1 MNPEIVIPALGM
13 MTGIIL
19 PLGVF
24 VWLYLENKDKNK
36 TILEISKNIDDPS
49 KLEDLVGLLDER
61 KKEPID
67 YRRSGVVTLFVG
79 IGLFLFGIFFLG
91 NILKGV
97 GALVAAIGIGQIIAG
112 YLYPNTSEEITN
124 IVDEFEKKWPT
135 LKDFLKVLTK
145 SIRMGKNHQNLLNN
159 LEELRKACNLTQ
171 QDLSE
176 SADVSRKSINAIE
189 NGIYVPS
196 TVLALKIAKTLKCKV
211 EDIFKLPK

>member
-1 MNPEIVIPALGM
+1 MVNADVVVESSGAFLPIL
-13 MTGIIL
+13 GIIAGMII
-19 PLGVF
+19 PLAVF

-79 IGLFLFGIFFLG
+79 IGLFLFGVFFLG

-112 YLYPNTSEEITN
+112 YLYPNTSEEIN
-124 IVDEFEKKWPT
+124 
-135 LKDFLKVLTK
+135 
-145 SIRMGKNHQNLLNN
+145 
-159 LEELRKACNLTQ
+159 KA
-171 QDLSE
+171 
-176 SADVSRKSINAIE
+176 
-189 NGIYVPS
+189 
-196 TVLALKIAKTLKCKV
+196 V
-211 EDIFKLPK
+211 EDFEGK

>member
-13 MTGIIL
+13 MTGIII

-24 VWLYLENKDKNK
+24 VWLYLESKDKNK
-36 TILEISKNIDDPS
+36 TILEISKNINDPS
-49 KLEDLVGLLDER
+49 KLQGLINLLDER

>member
-36 TILEISKNIDDPS
+36 TILEISKNINDPS
-49 KLEDLVGLLDER
+49 KLQGLINLLDER

-124 IVDEFEKKWPT
+124 IVDEFEKKWRT

-159 LEELRKACNLTQ
+159 LEELRKASNLTQ

-176 SADVSRKSINAIE
+176 SAGVSRKSINAIE

-211 EDIFKLPK
+211 EDIFKLP